1 MCTGWGSRG
10 IGVAD
15 YIRSDEYSFA
25 LTGTKHALNTNQQ
38 IIVKSLG
45 TIYSPWYIVH
55 FKAHSGEKKIFQRLI
70 KILQLISAFFYE
82 GGAR

>member
-1 MCTGWGSRG
+1 MCTGWGLRG

-15 YIRSDEYSFA
+15 YIRSDEYSFV

-55 FKAHSGEKKIFQRLI
+55 FKAHSGEKKETLSKIN
-70 KILQLISAFFYE
+70 KILQLILAFFYE
-82 GGAR
+82 GRR